1 MGHVALGQ
9 LDLLRDEIDVLAR
22 NTVSICA
29 RISENQLHVLNT
41 VLYRLHGEVSQPL
54 KKTKMNP
61 AQSLQIYEAHEQY
74 LRPQSMNS
82 WRDFHTKFLQSL
94 KDDNAA
100 QGMPDLILK
109 PDVPDI
115 DPFRSILE
123 KYLIPSLS
131 HMSKVL
137 HEEDTELCHT
147 AAAWVH
153 FFTGC
158 LYLYVPDRAFDPA
171 LKPLVERRRYQK
183 RASELNSK
191 LEALRHFARS
201 FGGQATNLRCYLLE
215 QEILTLGDV
224 PQAHS
229 IARPDVS
236 ELGQLQG
243 EFTSIMNSIIRRSP
257 NAATLRSIFQGEK
270 AACQELTL
278 LSTNISQAISRLSG
292 GFRAYDDLTQPAIGL
307 LQGLDVGLGLA
318 SMASREARV
327 SANTLGHM
335 RELIPFLGGQP
346 AQLERTTME
355 DINAGH
361 ALSFDRRSTYLKAV
375 ALTYSIDPNFISL
388 DTPRKTIL
396 EVFHSFH
403 EEWKKQLETDQ
414 EKAATK
420 SSLYRYRGSEGD
432 DFEADEQDFLELF
445 PDYET
450 ASVEE
455 KNNPGKTGRDPQIL
469 ARELATFQRDIF
481 VGKHT
486 SSGLLLKMIQN
497 SSTKI
502 SASWKTTAETSRIH
516 ISTENMLPGVVLA
529 LGSTTESLQRQ
540 PGLQETYNFYKSPNM
555 AEAKNVIALV
565 RKTQRRFIELKDAWP
580 EHATLDDVLRTC
592 GELLAFK
599 HIEPVAKMLTKVE
612 KLHIYVHEWQVVASR
627 EYSALTVYDE
637 LTSLLVSWRRLE
649 LSTWARLL
657 DMEDRKCIE
666 DAQSWWFMAYEVILA
681 APLSMANLDEDLNKH
696 AEHLL
701 MTLGDFLG
709 MTLMGQY
716 SERLRLIEQFK
727 DYLSLVIQEMPSL
740 EVVHRALISFLSF
753 YTRFEKTIQELLRTG
768 RQQLEKD
775 MKEILLLASWKDTNI
790 NALRDSA
797 KRSHHKLFKVIR
809 KYRSLLAQPA
819 ESVIRHGLP
828 DSAEALALLPRIR
841 DSLVP
846 SMDESAIQTCQ
857 QFIDGWSSKPARFT
871 NPLITTSSMT
881 RMSKLPDSII
891 DGARYIESFTSNL
904 AETIKAL
911 RELTPSVL
919 TKDNTDEVKHLKSR
933 KRKVFADT
941 LKDMRQMGFRSNLSL
956 DLLATQASLPV
967 VLTKT
972 TTLDGECGSP
982 AAEYYF
988 HKVLDLMPQI
998 REASRKHSEELTSA
1012 EVARSVGYLEGILSF
1027 VLRQRSVLSSAEQ
1040 NLRSLNL
1047 TTVEMQNLWRQD
1059 KYRLQKSHGSTH
1071 IAHKEL
1077 ETTMRWLTC
1086 MTDVGSTLIQ
1096 THSKLGKTDT
1106 SALIDGLTSWKA
1118 KLTSAVEAFST
1129 LPSLPLGI
1137 STSQHEKAHQEA
1149 EKSMEHFATNLQEWA
1164 SNYPNLGFV
1173 LRHIY
1178 SWIRPTPKATNEL
1191 VNGHTNVEQAV
1202 GLKSLDDRVSV
1213 IADSV
1218 LVAMQRLRDTL
1229 SNLPSSD
1236 EDSAWL
1242 IREDTLLSEVFKVLH
1257 VQNIDRLLREAL
1269 LQIQHLDM
1277 TNCDSLTV
1285 AGALFRMVLP
1295 IVQQYQNVYSVAV
1308 DRYERL
1314 HLASLKMLHLLAKS
1328 SIQIAS
1334 QGFCSPQEKS
1344 SAEEGKTEKLQG
1356 GTGLGEGEGA
1366 EDISKD
1372 IEDDEDLSEL
1382 AQEPNKGKP
1391 GEGMQAEKDAV
1402 DMQHEDMEGDME
1414 DGPDKGEDEEGG
1426 STSAEEEQE
1435 VDEEAGGVDDLDP
1448 SAIDEKLWDGDG
1460 TEAEKDKEG
1469 DQSQGKKQPDD
1480 PLAGSKEG
1488 EKDNLNDDEKQE
1500 ESGEGEED
1508 VPREGEEVAREEPEP
1523 TDAHV
1528 KEAQALE
1535 LPEEMDLDGDKNSE
1549 AGSDSDDDGLDE
1561 MSDVPPDD
1569 AGSEPVETA
1578 DQDVDEGE
1586 PAEQTQDSGS
1596 ELDTPGGD
1604 DGENIEEGD
1613 KTEDAASPVD
1623 TEPDSEI
1630 ASEDQ
1635 GLLRDST
1642 DKAAVDADN
1651 AAQSDVQGVG
1661 ESAEQQDNE
1670 HEAPEST
1677 AQQREGTKGGQS
1689 DTEKHEAAAED
1700 GSLGALPSKS
1710 EADQAQDEEAM
1721 ASSANQAFKKLGD
1734 ALEKWHRQ
1742 SQHIHDTSETN
1753 EPQVQKQPIDVDATQ
1768 ADFEHLANEDAEAD
1782 TQALGNATEEQ
1793 AHALDQRAL
1802 DSEMQDQRQEF
1813 LPDDRNPEY
1822 PPVEEDDLM
1831 PDFETS
1837 MKPQDGPGGQL
1848 HTGALAVE
1856 NKRQNGQ
1863 QRNLGEANLLEEEEL
1878 VEIDND
1884 LSTIRLD
1891 TADRNSPRPLE
1902 EARRLWTYYE
1912 SLTRDLSLSLTE
1924 QLRLIL
1930 APTLAT
1936 KMRGDFRTGKRLN
1949 IKRIIPY
1956 IASQYKRDK
1965 IWMRRSVPS
1974 KRNYQ
1979 IMLAVD
1985 DSRSMGESGSG
1996 QLAFETLALISKS
2009 LSMLEVGE
2017 ICVVGFGDEVR
2028 VAHEFDKTFSSEAGV
2043 QIFQQL
2049 GFQQTK
2055 TNVRKLVAE
2064 SISLFREARSKS
2076 FNAGAELWQLELI
2089 ISDGVCEDH
2098 ETIRRL
2104 VRQAQDERIII
2115 VFVIVDALKGES
2127 IMDMKH
2133 ATFEPDFT
2141 GETKLKVS
2149 RYLDGFPFGYYL
2161 VVGDVKELPN
2171 VLATAL
2177 RQWFAE
2183 VVDSS

>member
-1 MGHVALGQ
+1 M
-9 LDLLRDEIDVLAR
+9 
-22 NTVSICA
+22 
-29 RISENQLHVLNT
+29 
-41 VLYRLHGEVSQPL
+41 
-54 KKTKMNP
+54 
-61 AQSLQIYEAHEQY
+61 
-74 LRPQSMNS
+74 
-82 WRDFHTKFLQSL
+82 KFLQSS
-94 KDDNAA
+94 KNGAAA
-100 QGMPDLILK
+100 QGMPDLIVQ
-109 PDVPDI
+109 PGVPDI

-123 KYLIPSLS
+123 EYLTPSLS
-131 HMSKVL
+131 HMTKVPQ
-137 HEEDTELCHT
+137 EEEPELCHT

-171 LKPLVERRRYQK
+171 LKPSVERRRHQK
-183 RASELNSK
+183 RTSELNSK
-191 LEALRHFARS
+191 LEAHRHFTKS
-201 FGGQATNLRCYLLE
+201 LWGQATNLRCHLLE
-215 QEILTLGDV
+215 QEMLTLGDE

-243 EFTSIMNSIIRRSP
+243 EFTSILNSIIRRSP
-257 NAATLRSIFQGEK
+257 NAATLRSIFHGER
-270 AACQELTL
+270 AACQDVGL
-278 LSTNISQAISRLSG
+278 LSTNISRAISRLCG

-307 LQGLDVGLGLA
+307 LQGLDVGLRLA
-318 SMASREARV
+318 SMASMEARV

-346 AQLERTTME
+346 AQLEQTTME
-355 DINAGH
+355 DINAGP

-375 ALTYSIDPNFISL
+375 ALTYSIDPYSPFL
-388 DTPRKTIL
+388 DTPRRTIL
-396 EVFHSFH
+396 EVFHSFY

-432 DFEADEQDFLELF
+432 DFETDEQDFQELF

-455 KNNPGKTGRDPQIL
+455 KTNLGKSSRDPRIL
-469 ARELATFQRDIF
+469 ARALATYQRDIF
-481 VGKHT
+481 IGKHT
-486 SSGLLLKMIQN
+486 PSGLLLKMIQD

-502 SASWKTTAETSRIH
+502 AASWKTTADTSRIH
-516 ISTENMLPGVVLA
+516 ISTENMLPGVVLG
-529 LGSTTESLQRQ
+529 LGSTTDLLRKQS
-540 PGLQETYNFYKSPNM
+540 GLQETYSFYKSPNM
-555 AEAKNVIALV
+555 AEATNLIVLV
-565 RKTQRRFIELKDAWP
+565 RKTQRRFIELKDVWP

-592 GELLAFK
+592 DELLSFQ

-612 KLHIYVHEWQVVASR
+612 KLHNFVHEWQVVASR

-657 DMEDRKCIE
+657 DMEDRNCIE

-701 MTLGDFLG
+701 TTLGDFLG

-716 SERLRLIEQFK
+716 SERLHLIEQFM
-727 DYLSLVIQEMPSL
+727 DHLSLVIQEVPSL
-740 EVVHRALISFLSF
+740 EVVHRALMNFLSF

-768 RQQLEKD
+768 RQKLEKE
-775 MKEILLLASWKDTNI
+775 MKEIVLLASWKDTNI

-819 ESVIRHGLP
+819 ESVIKHGLP
-828 DSAEALALLPRIR
+828 DSPEALAHLSRTR
-841 DSLVP
+841 DSPLI
-846 SMDESAIQTCQ
+846 STADESAKQTCQ
-857 QFIDGWSSKPARFT
+857 GFISDWSLKPTRFT
-871 NPLITTSSMT
+871 NPLVTTSSMAHI
-881 RMSKLPDSII
+881 SELPDSAF

-919 TKDNTDEVKHLKSR
+919 TKDNTEEVKHLKNR
-933 KRKVFADT
+933 KRKVYADT
-941 LKDMRQMGFRSNLSL
+941 LKEMRQMGFRSNLGS
-956 DLLATQASLPV
+956 DLLATQASLSI

-972 TTLDGECGSP
+972 TLLEKKCGSP
-982 AAEYYF
+982 ATEYYF
-988 HKVLDLMPQI
+988 HKVLDLMPQV
-998 REASRKHSEELTSA
+998 REASRKHSEELTST

-1027 VLRQRSVLSSAEQ
+1027 GLRQRSILSSAEQ
-1040 NLRSLNL
+1040 NLRSLSL
-1047 TTVEMQNLWRQD
+1047 TAVEMQNLWRRD
-1059 KYRLQKSHGSTH
+1059 RYKLQKSHGSTLV
-1071 IAHKEL
+1071 ADKEL
-1077 ETTMRWLTC
+1077 ETMIRWLVC

-1106 SALIDGLTSWKA
+1106 SALVDGLTSWKA
-1118 KLTSAVEAFST
+1118 RLTSAVEAFSR

-1137 STSQHEKAHQEA
+1137 STSQHDAAHQEA
-1149 EKSMEHFATNLQEWA
+1149 ESFLEHFATNLQEWA
-1164 SNYPNLGFV
+1164 SNYPNVGFV

-1178 SWIRPTPKATNEL
+1178 SWTRRTPKARNGHMK
-1191 VNGHTNVEQAV
+1191 GHTNGEQAV
-1202 GLKSLDDRVSV
+1202 GLKSLDDRISIIV
-1213 IADSV
+1213 DGV

-1229 SNLPSSD
+1229 SSLPSSD

-1257 VQNIDRLLREAL
+1257 VHKIDRLLREAL

-1277 TNCDSLTV
+1277 TKGDSVTV
-1285 AGALFRMVLP
+1285 AGALFQMALP
-1295 IVQQYQNVYSVAV
+1295 VIQQYQNVHSAAV

-1314 HLASLKMLHLLAKS
+1314 HLASLKMLHVLAKS
-1328 SIQIAS
+1328 FIQIAS

-1344 SAEEGKTEKLQG
+1344 SAEEGRTEKLEG

-1372 IEDDEDLSEL
+1372 IKDDEDLSEV
-1382 AQEPNKGKP
+1382 AQEPNKDKP
-1391 GEGMQAEKDAV
+1391 EKDMQAEKDAV
-1402 DMQHEDMEGDME
+1402 DMQQEDMEGDME
-1414 DGPDKGEDEEGG
+1414 DGSDKGEDEGG
-1426 STSAEEEQE
+1426 STSAEEEME
-1435 VDEEAGGVDDLDP
+1435 LDEEAGGVDDLDP

-1469 DQSQGKKQPDD
+1469 DQSKGKIQPDD
-1480 PLAGSKEG
+1480 QLAASKEG
-1488 EKDNLNDDEKQE
+1488 ENDNLNDDENE
-1500 ESGEGEED
+1500 EEVEED
-1508 VPREGEEVAREEPEP
+1508 APHEGEEVAREEPEP

-1535 LPEEMDLDGDKNSE
+1535 LPEGLDLDGDKNSE
-1549 AGSDSDDDGLDE
+1549 AGSNSDDDGMDE
-1561 MSDVPPDD
+1561 MSDIPPDD
-1569 AGSEPVETA
+1569 AGPEPAEMA
-1578 DQDVDEGE
+1578 DQDFAEGE
-1586 PAEQTQDSGS
+1586 PSEETSDSGS
-1596 ELDTPGGD
+1596 ELNKHEGD
-1604 DGENIEEGD
+1604 DGESIEEGD
-1613 KTEDAASPVD
+1613 KTENAASPVD

-1635 GLLRDST
+1635 GLLRDSN
-1642 DKAAVDADN
+1642 DNAAVDADN
-1651 AAQSDVQGVG
+1651 AAQSDVQGAG
-1661 ESAEQQDNE
+1661 ESADQQNYE
-1670 HEAPEST
+1670 HEAPKST
-1677 AQQREGTKGGQS
+1677 AQQREGTKGGHS
-1689 DTEKHEAAAED
+1689 DTEKLEAAAED
-1700 GSLGALPSKS
+1700 GSLGALASTS
-1710 EADQAQDEEAM
+1710 EADQAQDEEVM
-1721 ASSANQAFKKLGD
+1721 ASSTNQAFKKLGD

-1742 SQHIHDTSETN
+1742 SKHIHDASETN
-1753 EPQVQKQPIDVDATQ
+1753 DPKEQKQPIDVDAIEP
-1768 ADFEHLANEDAEAD
+1768 DFEHLADEDAEAD

-1813 LPDDRNPEY
+1813 LPDERDLED
-1822 PPVEEDDLM
+1822 PPVEQDELM

-1837 MKPQDGPGGQL
+1837 MKPQEDPGKQP
-1848 HTGALAVE
+1848 HTGALAVD
-1856 NKRQNGQ
+1856 NKRQDRQ
-1863 QRNLGEANLLEEEEL
+1863 QHNLGEANLLEEEDL
-1878 VEIDND
+1878 VDIDNN

-1891 TADRNSPRPLE
+1891 TADKDSPRPLE
-1902 EARRLWTYYE
+1902 EARRLWSYYE
-1912 SLTRDLSLSLTE
+1912 NLTRDLSLSLTE

-2017 ICVVGFGDEVR
+2017 ICVVGFGEEVR

-2043 QIFQQL
+2043 QIFQHF

-2064 SISLFREARSKS
+2064 SINLFREARCKT

-2104 VRQAQDERIII
+2104 VRQAQEERIII

-2133 ATFEPDFT
+2133 ATFEPDVN

-2161 VVGDVKELPN
+2161 VVGDVQELPN